1 MPQAPATTIVMIDDS
16 VEEIFLS
23 RRQLQ
28 RDGVL
33 GSFVEENQPER
44 VIDTLADV
52 AASGRDM
59 SQLIILLD
67 INMPRVSGFEVLRQI
82 RAREA
87 YRMVPVIM
95 LSASDDEADKSQ
107 AHSLGADGYIVK
119 PLSLIALQ
127 IVLRS
132 IRGDETF

>member
-1 MPQAPATTIVMIDDS
+1 MIDDS
-16 VEEIFLS
+16 VEEVFLT

-28 RDGVL
+28 RDGAL

-44 VIDTLADV
+44 AIDTLA
-52 AASGRDM
+52 ALSASGRDM

-67 INMPRVSGFEVLRQI
+67 INMPRLSGFEVLRQI

-95 LSASDDEADKSQ
+95 LSASDDETDKSQ

-127 IVLRS
+127 MVLRS
-132 IRGDETF
+132 VRGDETS